1 MTPKKKAKE
10 LVEKMFNTGSA
21 LYAERIR
28 AKESALIA
36 ANEAERAEL
45 DVLTKLKIITDKYT
59 SDYWQQVKIEIEK
72 L

>member
-1 MTPKKKAKE
+1 MTPREKAEE

-28 AKESALIA
+28 AKECALIA

-45 DVLTKLKIITDKYT
+45 DVLTKLEIVTEKYT
-59 SDYWQQVKIEIEK
+59 SDYWQEVKIEIEK
-72 L
+72 G